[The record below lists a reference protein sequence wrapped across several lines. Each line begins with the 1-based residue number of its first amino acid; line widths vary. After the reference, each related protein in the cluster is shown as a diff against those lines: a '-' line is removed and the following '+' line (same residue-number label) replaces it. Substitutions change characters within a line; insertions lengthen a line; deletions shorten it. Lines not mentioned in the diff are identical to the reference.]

1 MKKQAAATSVD
12 EYIQRFKPEVQAIL
26 RKVRKAIRERAPTAV
41 ERISYQMPAY
51 SLNGDIVYFAA
62 FEKHIGFYP
71 TPSGVA
77 AFASELTG
85 YVHAKGSIQ
94 FPLDEPM
101 PLDLIRR
108 MVDFRVAENTKGA
121 RRAGKAAVPAASLK
135 GSERPRQA
143 RAPGRSAPAVSPR
156 GEGARRRVR

>member
-1 MKKQAAATSVD
+1 MKKQAVAASVD
-12 EYIQRFKPEVQAIL
+12 EYIQRFRPEVQAIL
-26 RKVRKAIRERAPTAV
+26 RKVRKAIRERAPSAV

-51 SLNGDIVYFAA
+51 SLNGILVYFAA
-62 FEKHIGFYP
+62 FQEHVGFYP
-71 TPSGVA
+71 TSSGVA
-77 AFASELTG
+77 AFESELTG
-85 YVHAKGSIQ
+85 YVHGKGSIQ

-121 RRAGKAAVPAASLK
+121 QRGGKGAVRAAKSK
-135 GSERPRQA
+135 GSGRPRGP
-143 RAPGRSAPAVSPR
+143 RAPGRSAPAVSPG